1 MWPAV
6 SGCWHKPSWLLS
18 IWDSALKPCRSWG
31 AQRYAEHRTEAL
43 SQETNSSY
51 YFHHALDA
59 IPSISPHHW
68 INTAIP
74 IRNDSPRSHRSFA
87 QWLLREP
94 MLWAPLIGW
103 GECPHGATTSM
114 SAVSQLCILG
124 TGPASM
130 VGWWRQG
137 DREVLIAARWLVGMT
152 CEAWGSP
159 VFMSH
164 HS

>member
-6 SGCWHKPSWLLS
+6 SGCRHKPSWLLS

-31 AQRYAEHRTEAL
+31 AQRYAEHRTETL

-51 YFHHALDA
+51 YFHHAPDA

-74 IRNDSPRSHRSFA
+74 IRNDSPRSHGSFA